1 MRSKFDAQLKE
12 LGEKLTLMGAM
23 CEEAIANSAKALL
36 TGDSELAKKLAPL
49 DLEIDRYERDIE
61 ALCLRLLL
69 QQQPVARDL
78 RQISA
83 ALKMITDMERI
94 GDQAEEIAALVRFLG
109 RRGAG
114 NDALICE
121 MARRA
126 VNMVTES
133 VDAYV
138 KYDIMLA
145 ERVIAEDDEVD
156 ARFIQVKAELIDAIA
171 KNPGNGEL
179 DLDLLMIA
187 KYFERIADHAVNIAE
202 WVIFAV
208 TGVHKGDKGQ

>member
-12 LGEKLTLMGAM
+12 FGEKLTLMGAM

-94 GDQAEEIAALVRFLG
+94 GDQAADIAEIIMFLNG
-109 RRGAG
+109 RS
-114 NDALICE
+114 CE
-121 MARRA
+121 NCAVIGEMGRA
-126 VNMVTES
+126 TIKMVTDS
-133 VDAYV
+133 VDAFV
-138 KYDIMLA
+138 RRDTGLA
-145 ERVIAEDDEVD
+145 ESVIRYDDIVDDYFLKVKTALISLIAEKPDD
-156 ARFIQVKAELIDAIA
+156 
-171 KNPGNGEL
+171 GEYA
-179 DLDLLMIA
+179 LDLLMIA
-187 KYFERIADHAVNIAE
+187 KYFERIGDHAVNIAE
-202 WVIFAV
+202 WVVFSV
-208 TGVHKGDKGQ
+208 TGVHKGEE